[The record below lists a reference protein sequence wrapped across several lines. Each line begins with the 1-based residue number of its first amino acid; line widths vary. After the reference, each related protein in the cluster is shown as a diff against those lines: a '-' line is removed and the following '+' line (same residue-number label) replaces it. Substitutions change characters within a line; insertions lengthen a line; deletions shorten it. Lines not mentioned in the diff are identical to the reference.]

1 MQPLQQGQQVP
12 EDLLQACS
20 STASAKV
27 REAMQQVR
35 GEKQAVQPLQQASAT
50 KAIMREALQQVR
62 REEEALQSLQ

>member
-12 EDLLQACS
+12 KDLLQACS

-35 GEKQAVQPLQQASAT
+35 GKKQAVQPLQQASAT
-50 KAIMREALQQVR
+50 KAIMQQALQQMR
-62 REEEALQSLQ
+62 GKEAALQSLQ